1 MYCQK
6 CGSENQAGSGFC
18 MKCGTNLAQN
28 TPSGSPSNVYYWSLS
43 LMPLIVG
50 VTGLALST
58 ALESSQA
65 LIISLV
71 VALLA
76 NITLVVA
83 DSNELKK
90 IGITSNVLLGIL
102 LIPVYLYRRAKLVGS
117 PQVGL
122 ILWSVAFTL
131 SFLVE
136 SFGASNVGSME
147 STERVESYITTWLL
161 DNEYASADVYV
172 ECPDTVLSKPQATFL
187 CNATSS
193 SGETL
198 LQVTVEN
205 VAGDVTWEVI
215 G

>member
-6 CGSENQAGSGFC
+6 CGTENQAGSGFC
-18 MKCGTNLAQN
+18 MKCGTNLAQIA
-28 TPSGSPSNVYYWSLS
+28 TSGSPSNVYYWSLS
-43 LMPLIVG
+43 LMPLLIG
-50 VTGLALST
+50 ITGLALST

-65 LIISLV
+65 LVISLV
-71 VALLA
+71 VAIVA
-76 NITLVVA
+76 NVTLVVA
-83 DSNELKK
+83 DANELKK
-90 IGITSNVLLGIL
+90 IGMTPNVLLGIL
-102 LIPVYLYRRAKLVGS
+102 LIPVYLYRRAKLARA

-122 ILWSVAFTL
+122 IIWSASFAL

-136 SFGASNVGSME
+136 SIGASTVGSME

-161 DNEYASADVYV
+161 DNDYASADVYV

>member
-1 MYCQK
+1 M
-6 CGSENQAGSGFC
+6 
-18 MKCGTNLAQN
+18 
-28 TPSGSPSNVYYWSLS
+28 
-43 LMPLIVG
+43 
-50 VTGLALST
+50 
-58 ALESSQA
+58 
-65 LIISLV
+65 
-71 VALLA
+71 
-76 NITLVVA
+76 
-83 DSNELKK
+83 
-90 IGITSNVLLGIL
+90 
-102 LIPVYLYRRAKLVGS
+102 
-117 PQVGL
+117 
-122 ILWSVAFTL
+122 AFTL

-215 G
+215 GNFY